1 MFREIVFK
9 VSDEI
14 ERVVERMYEE
24 NFFIFSI
31 EEEEEGTFL
40 KIYLNSGE
48 DIPDFLR
55 EMNLEFVQ
63 EKEILPSD
71 WFPKDLL
78 KPFEVA
84 PNIVV
89 DPSDVLE
96 DEDRIV
102 IKLTPGL
109 AFGTGYH
116 PTTRMAL
123 SFIVENIKNGMT
135 FLDVG
140 CGTGI
145 LSIVAKK
152 LGAGKVLAVDIDP
165 QVVGIAIENALRNDV
180 KIDVL
185 ESNLLEKV
193 KGKYDMIAANILPE
207 ILLELLEDVHRV
219 SHSKTILILSGITKE
234 KEKILLDKARS
245 KGWTLADKKVE
256 DDWICFLMKR
266 SSKSSL
272 GER

>member
-9 VSDEI
+9 VSDEV

-40 KIYLNSGE
+40 KIYLNPGE

>member
-40 KIYLNSGE
+40 KIYLNPGE

>member
-9 VSDEI
+9 VSDEV

-31 EEEEEGTFL
+31 EKEEEGTFL
-40 KIYLNSGE
+40 KIYLNPGE

-96 DEDRIV
+96 DENRIV

-116 PTTRMAL
+116 PTTRMVL

-165 QVVGIAIENALRNDV
+165 QAVGIAIENALRNDV
-180 KIDVL
+180 KIDVQ

-245 KGWTLADKKVE
+245 KGWTLADKKVG

>member
-9 VSDEI
+9 VSDEV

-31 EEEEEGTFL
+31 EKEEEGTFL
-40 KIYLNSGE
+40 KIYLNPGE

-96 DEDRIV
+96 DENRIV

-116 PTTRMAL
+116 PTTRMVL

-165 QVVGIAIENALRNDV
+165 QAVEIAIENALRNDV

>member
-9 VSDEI
+9 VSDEV

-40 KIYLNSGE
+40 KIYLNPGE

-96 DEDRIV
+96 DENRIV

-116 PTTRMAL
+116 PTTRMVL

-165 QVVGIAIENALRNDV
+165 QAVEIAIENALRNDV

-219 SHSKTILILSGITKE
+219 SHNKTILILSGITEE
-234 KEKILLDKARS
+234 KEKILLDRARS
-245 KGWTLADKKVE
+245 KGWTLVDKKVE

-272 GER
+272 EER

>member
-9 VSDEI
+9 ISDEV
-14 ERVVERMYEE
+14 ERIVERMYEE
-24 NFFIFSI
+24 NFFTFSI

-40 KIYLNSGE
+40 KIYLNPGE

-55 EMNLEFVQ
+55 GMNLEFVQ

-71 WFPKDLL
+71 WLPKDLL

-84 PNIVV
+84 PNLVV

-96 DEDRIV
+96 DEKRIV

-145 LSIVAKK
+145 LSIAAKK

-165 QVVGIAIENALRNDV
+165 QAVEIAIENALRNDV

-219 SHSKTILILSGITKE
+219 SHNKTILILSGITEE
-234 KEKILLDKARS
+234 KEKILLDRARS

>member
-31 EEEEEGTFL
+31 EKEEEGTFL
-40 KIYLNSGE
+40 KIYLNPGE